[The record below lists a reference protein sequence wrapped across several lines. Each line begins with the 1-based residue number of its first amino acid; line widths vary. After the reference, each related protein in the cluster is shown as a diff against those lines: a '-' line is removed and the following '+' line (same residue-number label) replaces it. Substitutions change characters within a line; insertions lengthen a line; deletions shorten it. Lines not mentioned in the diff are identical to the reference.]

1 MARPARIALLATFL
15 VAALALAACG
25 GDNTKKNAYIRELTA
40 AQTQYQAK
48 AKLIEADATPTSTPS
63 QDRRTLDRFSAA
75 IGETIA
81 ALRAIHPPAEVGAEH
96 RAFVAV
102 FVTWHDDVE
111 RFTKAISKPTRRGV
125 ERAQRQIAVANQTFN
140 QSLRQA
146 GTNIDAKL
154 ASS

>member
-1 MARPARIALLATFL
+1 MARLARIAFLATLL

-25 GDNTKKNAYIRELTA
+25 GDTTRKNAYIRELTA
-40 AQTQYQAK
+40 AQTQYQSK
-48 AKLIEADATPTSTPS
+48 AKRIEAGATPTSTPS
-63 QDRRTLDRFSAA
+63 QDRRTLGRFSAA

-81 ALRAIHPPAEVGAEH
+81 ALRAIKPPAEVNAEH
-96 RAFVAV
+96 KAFVDV

-111 RFTKAISKPTRRGV
+111 RFTKAITTPTRGGV
-125 ERAQRQIAVANQTFN
+125 QRAQRQIAVANQTFN

-154 ASS
+154 AS